1 MSAAQINAPNAA
13 VEAGLKGV
21 DGARDILVLDSL
33 RCGYGQATV
42 IRDLSLRIARGEA
55 VALLGKNGMGKTT
68 LLKGILGFL
77 PRQAGQVHFDGDTI
91 MAGQPHLLADRGIA
105 YAPQEKAVFQDL
117 SVADNLRVAIADRRR
132 YRDGLERIGAY
143 FPFIPKRLRQKAG
156 TLSGGEQ
163 KMMILARALMAQPR
177 LLLVDEITE
186 GLQPSVIDRISG
198 VLQAER
204 RASSVAMLI
213 VEQNVSFALKT
224 ADRYAV
230 MERGELTVQGRADEQ
245 GAHDRIIVELGV

>member
-1 MSAAQINAPNAA
+1 MTATATIDRAATAPAGAA
-13 VEAGLKGV
+13 
-21 DGARDILVLDSL
+21 DFLVLDGL

-42 IRDLSLRIARGEA
+42 IRDLSLRIGRGEA
-55 VALLGKNGMGKTT
+55 VAMLGKNGMGKTT

-77 PRQAGQVHFDGDTI
+77 PRQAGHVRFDGDEI
-91 MAGQPHLLADRGIA
+91 AAGQPHRLAERGIA
-105 YAPQEKAVFQDL
+105 YSPQEKAVFQDL
-117 SVADNLRVAIADRRR
+117 SVEENLRVAIADRRR
-132 YRDGLERIGAY
+132 FNVGLERISGY
-143 FPFIPKRLRQKAG
+143 FPFIAKRLRQKAG

-163 KMMILARALMAQPR
+163 KMLILGRALMAQPR

-204 RASSVAMLI
+204 RAMSIAMLI

-224 ADRYAV
+224 VDRYAV
-230 MERGELTVQGRADEQ
+230 MERGEIAEQGRADDPE
-245 GAHDRIIVELGV
+245 AHDRIIRELGV